1 MADYIGKEFWVSSA
15 NYEDA
20 VRKKFALPQ
29 QVSIHDA
36 TLRDGEQTPGIVL
49 SHDEKVEIARLLDSV
64 GVDRIEAGMP
74 AVSDDDRIAVRKIAS
89 LGLSAKIFTFARAKR
104 EDIDLAVECGAQGVI
119 IEVPTSVPKLKY
131 QFPRW
136 TEDDVVS
143 MSVDIVSY
151 AKSKGLETVYF
162 GYDTTRADFGF
173 LTKLYDA
180 VIGTGRPDS
189 IGVVDTMGCILPSAM
204 GYFVR
209 RIKER
214 YDIKVE
220 VHTHNDY
227 GMAVATSF
235 AALEAGAEVIHCCV
249 NGLGERTGNAA
260 LEPLLVGLETLY
272 GYRGKYRLDRLKQ
285 VSDRVE
291 EITRFGKAVNQPF
304 VGRNVYVRESGI
316 GIDLVNEI
324 PLAMFAVD
332 PKLVGNSS
340 GVVLGKKSGTKS
352 IDVVLERL
360 GQAPVDDKETKAEIL
375 RDIKEYSIDRK
386 RLVSDAEFLEIVG
399 RYR

>member
-1 MADYIGKEFWVSSA
+1 
-15 NYEDA
+15 
-20 VRKKFALPQ
+20 
-29 QVSIHDA
+29 
-36 TLRDGEQTPGIVL
+36 
-49 SHDEKVEIARLLDSV
+49 
-64 GVDRIEAGMP
+64 
-74 AVSDDDRIAVRKIAS
+74 
-89 LGLSAKIFTFARAKR
+89 
-104 EDIDLAVECGAQGVI
+104 
-119 IEVPTSVPKLKY
+119 
-131 QFPRW
+131 
-136 TEDDVVS
+136 
-143 MSVDIVSY
+143 
-151 AKSKGLETVYF
+151 
-162 GYDTTRADFGF
+162 
-173 LTKLYDA
+173 
-180 VIGTGRPDS
+180 
-189 IGVVDTMGCILPSAM
+189 
-204 GYFVR
+204 
-209 RIKER
+209 
-214 YDIKVE
+214 
-220 VHTHNDY
+220 
-227 GMAVATSF
+227 F

-291 EITRFGKAVNQPF
+291 EITGFGKAVNQPF

-360 GQAPVDDKETKAEIL
+360 GRAPIDDKETKAEIL

>member
-180 VIGTGRPDS
+180 VIGTGKPDS

-272 GYRGKYRLDRLKQ
+272 GYRGKYRLNRLKQ

-304 VGRNVYVRESGI
+304 VGKNVYVRESGI

-332 PKLVGNSS
+332 PKLVGNAS

-360 GQAPVDDKETKAEIL
+360 GRAPIDDKETKTEIL

>member
-1 MADYIGKEFWVSSA
+1 MADYIGKEFWVSFA

-291 EITRFGKAVNQPF
+291 EITGFGKAVNQPF

-360 GQAPVDDKETKAEIL
+360 GQAPVDDKETKAAIL

>member
-291 EITRFGKAVNQPF
+291 EITGFGKAVNQPF

-360 GQAPVDDKETKAEIL
+360 GQAPVDDKETKAAIL

>member
-291 EITRFGKAVNQPF
+291 EITGFGKAVNQPF

>member
-119 IEVPTSVPKLKY
+119 IEVPTSIPKLKY

-324 PLAMFAVD
+324 PLAMFAVE

-360 GQAPVDDKETKAEIL
+360 GQAPVDDKETKAAIL

>member
-180 VIGTGRPDS
+180 VIGTGKPDS

-291 EITRFGKAVNQPF
+291 EITGFGKAVNQP
-304 VGRNVYVRESGI
+304 
-316 GIDLVNEI
+316 
-324 PLAMFAVD
+324 
-332 PKLVGNSS
+332 
-340 GVVLGKKSGTKS
+340 
-352 IDVVLERL
+352 
-360 GQAPVDDKETKAEIL
+360 
-375 RDIKEYSIDRK
+375 
-386 RLVSDAEFLEIVG
+386 
-399 RYR
+399 

>member
-89 LGLSAKIFTFARAKR
+89 LGLSSKIFTFARAKR

-291 EITRFGKAVNQPF
+291 EITGFGKAVNQPF

-360 GQAPVDDKETKAEIL
+360 GQAPVDDKETKAAIL